1 MTMSTRTRISNAE
14 RFGRWLGRRWRAYV
28 RRERRVSGW
37 LIAQG
42 VPTPAAA
49 VLIWGVKLAVLAVL
63 LYTAF
68 WLALL
73 LVFGVAAAGVARN
86 IDWDVEH
93 ETEWRTGASGFGL
106 YRGDVRIDI
115 GDPNEND

>member
-1 MTMSTRTRISNAE
+1 MSTRTRISNAE
-14 RFGRWLGRRWRAYV
+14 RFGRWLGRGWRAYV
-28 RRERRVSGW
+28 RRERWVSGW
-37 LIAQG
+37 LAAQG
-42 VPTPAAA
+42 VPTPAVA
-49 VLIWGVKLAVLAVL
+49 VLIWVVKLAVLAVL

-73 LVFGVAAAGVARN
+73 LVFGVAAAWVARN
-86 IDWDVEH
+86 TDWDVEQ

-115 GDPNEND
+115 GDPNEDD